1 MVLAESGNER
11 YHCWAISVRWKTILT
26 RICCSVIECS
36 AHHSTNKVHHCVAY
50 IFQFYRNYRKLNTI
64 FRSDVLVEFVVLVC
78 GALGAFSDI
87 SEFEAVEVDVDGISA
102 KLS

>member
-1 MVLAESGNER
+1 MLPGFMRA
-11 YHCWAISVRWKTILT
+11 LT
-26 RICCSVIECS
+26 
-36 AHHSTNKVHHCVAY
+36 
-50 IFQFYRNYRKLNTI
+50 L
-64 FRSDVLVEFVVLVC
+64 DVLVEFVVLVC